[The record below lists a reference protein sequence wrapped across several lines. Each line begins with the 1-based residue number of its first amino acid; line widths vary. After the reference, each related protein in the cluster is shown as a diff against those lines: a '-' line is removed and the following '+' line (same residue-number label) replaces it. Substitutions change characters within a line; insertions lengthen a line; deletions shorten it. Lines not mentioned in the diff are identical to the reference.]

1 MRCTPSGCS
10 PDLAR
15 LSGPRVLSCRSDSP
29 ARDGRSLLPAARRS
43 RLRPS
48 TPWRY
53 GNPRCSSRPSRQG
66 RPSAA
71 RCSRCR
77 RGPISPPPQL
87 LQALLVE
94 AEIVRDLVYH
104 RDPDLLLQGLCGE
117 IPLQRTAEDRDL
129 IRQEPVVSCASL
141 RQRHTLIQPV
151 ECLSRARGHQRRGV
165 VWPVVDHDRHVV
177 QKPRELWWQAFE
189 RPLHQL
195 VEIQVLLFHET
206 YCTSRG
212 LVARVR
218 LSPRV
223 RRFRIHIVLVF
234 KLGVALV
241 AANHGRSLHR
251 ARLSC
256 HLPDLTFYESP
267 LLASLGELLIEP
279 LKALLLC
286 VQLAR

>member
-1 MRCTPSGCS
+1 MWCRPSRCS

-15 LSGPRVLSCRSDSP
+15 LSGPRVLSCQSDSP

-43 RLRPS
+43 RLQPS

-53 GNPRCSSRPSRQG
+53 GNPRCSSRPSRRG

-94 AEIVRDLVYH
+94 AKIVRDLVYH
-104 RDPDLLLQGLCGE
+104 GDPDLLLQGLCGE

-129 IRQEPVVSCASL
+129 IRQKPVVSRASL
-141 RQRHTLIQPV
+141 RQRNTLIKPV
-151 ECLSRARGHQRRGV
+151 ECLPRLPGHQRCRV
-165 VWPVVDHDRHVV
+165 IWPVVHHDRHIVEKSRKFGR
-177 QKPRELWWQAFE
+177 QPFE

-195 VEIQVLLFHET
+195 VEIQVLLFHDT
-206 YCTSRG
+206 HCT
-212 LVARVR
+212 LEPK
-218 LSPRV
+218 PRHEV
-223 RRFRIHIVLVF
+223 YALPTSWSDTRSA
-234 KLGVALV
+234 LGVALV

-251 ARLSC
+251 ARLSR
-256 HLPDLTFYESP
+256 HLPDLTLYESP
-267 LLASLGELLIEP
+267 LLASFGKLPIELL
-279 LKALLLC
+279 KTLLLC